1 MGYIKLE
8 QSGQIIMSIFVI
20 IYAVKDATPFKLARI
35 GCNIVH
41 INEYRDF
48 GAHDC
53 KANFVK
59 TTTMHGYGIRG

>member
-20 IYAVKDATPFKLARI
+20 IYAVKDATPSKLARI

-41 INEYRDF
+41 IKEYRVF
-48 GAHDC
+48 GAHDWQSEFC
-53 KANFVK
+53 K
-59 TTTMHGYGIRG
+59 TTQCMVGIRG